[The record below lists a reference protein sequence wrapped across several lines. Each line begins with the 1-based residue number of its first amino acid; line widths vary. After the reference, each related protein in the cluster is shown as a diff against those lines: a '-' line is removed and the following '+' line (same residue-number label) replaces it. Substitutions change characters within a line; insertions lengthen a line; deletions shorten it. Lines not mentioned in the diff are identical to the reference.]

1 MQNQT
6 QTSDVI
12 SPSEFGLLIRAVL
25 PIDNMLVHHENGG
38 CIRFDSTE
46 YYLKY
51 TKCDDG
57 YYTIDLCDSDDEVVI
72 HLFGEVLV
80 GIPDDEILA
89 MFKQALRTHLQ
100 FEIRKVDALHL
111 MS

>member
-1 MQNQT
+1 MQKQK
-6 QTSDVI
+6 SDVI
-12 SPSEFGLLIRAVL
+12 FPSEFGLLIRSVL
-25 PIDNMLVHHENGG
+25 PIDNMLTHHENGG
-38 CIRFDSTE
+38 QIRFDSTE

-80 GIPDDEILA
+80 GIPDDVILS
-89 MFKQALRTHLQ
+89 MFKQSLRTHLQ
-100 FEIRKVDALHL
+100 IEIGKVDALHL